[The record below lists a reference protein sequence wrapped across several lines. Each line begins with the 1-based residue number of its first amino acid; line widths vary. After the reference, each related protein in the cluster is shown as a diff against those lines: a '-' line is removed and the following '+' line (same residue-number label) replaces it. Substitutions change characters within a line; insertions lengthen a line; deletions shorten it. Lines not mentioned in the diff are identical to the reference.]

1 MTIKEK
7 LYKEYITIYN
17 KVCELNGKEPLEC
30 TEEFFNS
37 ARFQCEARTKSK
49 DEWRDSIS
57 YQKIAYEN
65 EVIRLRRENYFN
77 TEEGKILKENTE
89 NRLNVIDNARRTYI
103 KETENEI
110 EQTIKSWLGEQWGIH
125 LYTGSVEVGIVKEIQ
140 YDENK
145 DKRNVFHFGLTFE
158 VYFGNYFYREEG
170 NGENKRFEMNYGCM
184 GSFNLSEP
192 NNLRSQ
198 YLLGMGMFS
207 TDTERLESLRKR
219 LTEYANI
226 LNGWTDETYKLKEK
240 LANPLKAEKE
250 IA

>member
-7 LYKEYITIYN
+7 LYKEYIIIHN

-49 DEWRDSIS
+49 DEWRNSIS
-57 YQKIAYEN
+57 YQKCAYEN
-65 EVIRLRRENYFN
+65 EVMRLRKENYFN
-77 TEEGKILKENTE
+77 TEEGKTLKEDIE
-89 NRLNVIDNARRTYI
+89 KRLKSVYETRHSYI

-110 EQTIKSWLGEQWGIH
+110 EQTIKSWLGEQWGVR
-125 LYTGSVEVGIVKEIQ
+125 LNNSTMEVGIVKEVR

-145 DKRNVFHFGLTFE
+145 DKWNVFHFGLDFHI
-158 VYFGNYFYREEG
+158 YFDNYSYGEE
-170 NGENKRFEMNYGCM
+170 NERFEMNYGSM

-198 YLLGMGMFS
+198 YLLGMGVFS
-207 TDTERLESLRKR
+207 TDTERLESLKKR
-219 LTEYANI
+219 LTEYLNI
-226 LNGWTDETYKLKEK
+226 LNKWNDETYKLKEK
-240 LANPLKAEKE
+240 LANPFKEEKE
-250 IA
+250 VA

>member
-17 KVCELNGKEPLEC
+17 KVCELNGEEPLEC

-57 YQKIAYEN
+57 YQKQAYED
-65 EVIRLRRENYFN
+65 EVMRLRLENYFN
-77 TEEGKILKENTE
+77 TEEGKALKEDIE
-89 NRLNVIDNARRTYI
+89 KRLNEISDNRRIYI
-103 KETENEI
+103 KTTEDEI
-110 EQTIKSWLGEQWGIH
+110 EQIIKSWLGEQWGVR
-125 LYTGSVEVGIVKEIQ
+125 LNNSSMEVGIVKEVQ

-145 DKRNVFHFGLTFE
+145 DKWNVFHFGLDFY
-158 VYFGNYFYREEG
+158 VYFDNYFHGE
-170 NGENKRFEMNYGCM
+170 ENKRFEMNYGCL

-198 YLLGMGMFS
+198 YLLGMAMFS
-207 TDTERLESLRKR
+207 TDTERLESLKKR
-219 LTEYANI
+219 LTEY
-226 LNGWTDETYKLKEK
+226 LNTLNKWNDETYKLKEK
-240 LANPLKAEKE
+240 LANPFKGEKE
-250 IA
+250 VA